1 MAILKVAKM
10 GNPVLRKISQPIP
23 PDQISSPAVQRLIQD
38 MLDTVLEYDG
48 VGLAAPQVHE
58 SVRLVL
64 LCLDP
69 DEGFEVWINPILT
82 PTTDQELSTTEG
94 CLSVPGLRGEVS
106 RPCGIKV
113 EAYDHQGQFFERQL
127 EGFPAVVAQH
137 ECDHLDGVL
146 YVDKVDTKT
155 LSFLE
160 EFRRYT
166 AVHQTQ
172 DEMDE
177 ELED

>member
-1 MAILKVAKM
+1 MSILKVAKM
-10 GNPVLRKISQPIP
+10 GNPVLRRIAEPIP
-23 PDQISSPAVQRLIQD
+23 PEHISSPAVQQLIQN

-69 DEGFEVWINPILT
+69 EEGFEVWINPVLT
-82 PTTDQELSTTEG
+82 PTTDEELITTEG
-94 CLSVPGLRGEVS
+94 CLSVPGLRGDVS

-113 EAYDHQGQFFERQL
+113 EAYDHQGQFFERHL

-146 YVDKVDTKT
+146 YVDKVDTQS

-166 AVHQTQ
+166 ASQNDPNET
-172 DEMDE
+172 DDGM
-177 ELED
+177 ED

>member
-1 MAILKVAKM
+1 MSILKVAKM
-10 GNPVLRKISQPIP
+10 GNPVLRKVAKPIP
-23 PDQISSPAVQRLIQD
+23 PDQISSPVVQHLIQN

-69 DEGFEVWINPILT
+69 DEGFEVWINPVLT
-82 PTTDQELSTTEG
+82 PTTEEELVTTEG
-94 CLSVPGLRGEVS
+94 CLSVPGLRGDVS
-106 RPCGIKV
+106 RPCAIKV
-113 EAYDHQGQFFERQL
+113 EAYDHQGQFFERHL
-127 EGFPAVVAQH
+127 DGFPAVVAQH

-155 LSFLE
+155 LCFLE
-160 EFRRYT
+160 EFRRY
-166 AVHQTQ
+166 ANSQ
-172 DEMDE
+172 DSEDEADE
-177 ELED
+177 EIED

>member
-1 MAILKVAKM
+1 MSILKVAKM
-10 GNPVLRKISQPIP
+10 GNPVLRRIAKSIP
-23 PDQISSPAVQRLIQD
+23 PEHISSPAVQRLIQN

-64 LCLDP
+64 LCLEP
-69 DEGFEVWINPILT
+69 DEGFEVWINPVLT
-82 PTTDQELSTTEG
+82 PTTDKELSTTEG
-94 CLSVPGLRGEVS
+94 CLSVPGLRGDVS
-106 RPCGIKV
+106 RPCAVKV
-113 EAYDHQGQFFERQL
+113 EAYNHQGQFFERHL

-160 EFRRYT
+160 EFRRY
-166 AVHQTQ
+166 ALAQ
-172 DEMDE
+172 DAGE
-177 ELED
+177 EREE

>member
-1 MAILKVAKM
+1 MSILKVAKM
-10 GNPVLRKISQPIP
+10 GNPILRRIAEPIP
-23 PDQISSPAVQRLIQD
+23 PEHISGPAVQQLIQN

-69 DEGFEVWINPILT
+69 EEGFEVWINPVLT
-82 PTTDQELSTTEG
+82 PTTDEELITTEG
-94 CLSVPGLRGEVS
+94 CLSVPGLRGDVS

-113 EAYDHQGQFFERQL
+113 EAYDHQGQFFERHL

-146 YVDKVDTKT
+146 YIDKVDTQT

-166 AVHQTQ
+166 ASQNVP
-172 DEMDE
+172 DETDE
-177 ELED
+177 VWEE